1 MKGYNLYYKSTK
13 LNKNAL
19 SEKEMNDIM
28 NSAKKIYKKNNITN
42 QMDEINPNDI
52 ICIKTIVI

>member
-1 MKGYNLYYKSTK
+1 MKGYNLYYKSAK

-28 NSAKKIYKKNNITN
+28 NSTKKIYRKNKITN
-42 QMDEINPNDI
+42 EMDEIDPNDI
-52 ICIKTIVI
+52 ICIKTIII